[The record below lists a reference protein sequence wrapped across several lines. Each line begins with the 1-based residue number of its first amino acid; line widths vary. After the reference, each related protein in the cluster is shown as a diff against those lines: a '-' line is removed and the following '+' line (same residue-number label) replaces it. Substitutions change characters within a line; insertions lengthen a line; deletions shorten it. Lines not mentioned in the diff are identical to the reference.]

1 MRRKTA
7 VSSGEVQPVS
17 LWRNRDFVLLQS
29 GQTISTLGSS
39 ISGLAFLFLV
49 LALTHSPVQA
59 GLITSVRALP
69 FLLLALPAG
78 AWADRWNRKTVI
90 ILCDTGRALSLTSI
104 PVALAIGHLTVV
116 QLYFNALI
124 EGTLLTLFNIAL
136 TASIPRIVA
145 QHQLTE
151 ATAVNFVTGQTVSL
165 IGPPVGTFLYGVA
178 LAIPFLADAVSYL
191 VSAFSMFWI
200 TSEFQQPRS
209 SPARHLRQEIVE
221 GISWI
226 WKQAILRYQVIAGCG
241 LNLVLATNVL
251 IVTLLAKQQHAAP
264 VAIGLIFAIGGIGG
278 VVGSLLATRVQEWLS
293 FGQVMIGMFWMLALL
308 WPLYAIAPNAVV
320 LGGITAGLFSVESI
334 GSIVNIG
341 YRLAITPDKF
351 QGRVNGIHRLGNA
364 LGRLVGPVLAGVL
377 LQYAGTTL
385 TVLFFFGV
393 LLVFAISTALNTP
406 VRTAP
411 RL

>member
-1 MRRKTA
+1 
-7 VSSGEVQPVS
+7 VSSGEMQPVS
-17 LWRNRDFVLLQS
+17 LWQNRDFVLLQS

-90 ILCDTGRALSLTSI
+90 ILCDTGRALSLASI

-116 QLYFNALI
+116 QLYFNAFI

-136 TASIPRIVA
+136 TASIPLVVA
-145 QHQLTE
+145 QHQLTD
-151 ATAVNFVTGQTVSL
+151 ATAVNYVTGQTVSL

-178 LAIPFLADAVSYL
+178 LALPFLADAVSYL
-191 VSAFSMFWI
+191 VSALSMFWI
-200 TSEFQQPRS
+200 TSELQQPRS
-209 SPARHLRQEIVE
+209 CPARHLRQEIVE

-251 IVTLLAKQQHAAP
+251 IVTLLAKQHHAAP
-264 VAIGLIFAIGGIGG
+264 VTIGLIFAIGGIGG

-308 WPLYAIAPNAVV
+308 WPLYAIAPKEGCVCEPASNTSAEYAETLLPLKHDRQLLHPEENKSLRRFQRHISYSSNPTQPLELNAKRN
-320 LGGITAGLFSVESI
+320 F
-334 GSIVNIG
+334 
-341 YRLAITPDKF
+341 RL
-351 QGRVNGIHRLGNA
+351 
-364 LGRLVGPVLAGVL
+364 
-377 LQYAGTTL
+377 
-385 TVLFFFGV
+385 
-393 LLVFAISTALNTP
+393 
-406 VRTAP
+406 
-411 RL
+411 

>member
-1 MRRKTA
+1 
-7 VSSGEVQPVS
+7 VHPVS

-49 LALTHSPVQA
+49 LSLTHSPIQA

-90 ILCDTGRALSLTSI
+90 ILCDTGRALSLASI

-116 QLYFNALI
+116 QLYLNALI

-136 TASIPRIVA
+136 TASIPRVVA
-145 QHQLTE
+145 QQQLTK
-151 ATAVNFVTGQTVSL
+151 ATAVNYVTGQTVSL
-165 IGPPVGTFLYGVA
+165 IGPPVGAFLYGVA
-178 LAIPFLADAVSYL
+178 LALPFLADAVSYL
-191 VSAFSMFWI
+191 ISALSMFWI
-200 TSEFQQPRS
+200 RSEFQQPRS
-209 SPARHLRQEIVE
+209 SPARHLRREIVE

-226 WKQAILRYQVIAGCG
+226 WKRAVLRYQVIAGCG

-251 IVTLLAKQQHAAP
+251 LVTLLAQQQQATP
-264 VAIGLIFAIGGIGG
+264 VTIGLIFTIGGLGG
-278 VVGSLLATRVQEWLS
+278 VVGSLLATHVQAWLS
-293 FGQVMIGMFWMLALL
+293 FGQVMIGMFWVLALL
-308 WPLYAIAPNAVV
+308 WPLYAIAPTAVA
-320 LGGITAGLFSVESI
+320 LGAITAGLFCVESI

-351 QGRVNGIHRLGNA
+351 QGRVNGIHRMGNA

-393 LLVFAISTALNTP
+393 LLVFAIATPFNTP
-406 VRTAP
+406 VRTAA